1 MHDQVDGLA
10 ELITTPEKVEPK
22 LRHAL
27 SKIICA

>member
-10 ELITTPEKVEPK
+10 ELITPEKVEPK